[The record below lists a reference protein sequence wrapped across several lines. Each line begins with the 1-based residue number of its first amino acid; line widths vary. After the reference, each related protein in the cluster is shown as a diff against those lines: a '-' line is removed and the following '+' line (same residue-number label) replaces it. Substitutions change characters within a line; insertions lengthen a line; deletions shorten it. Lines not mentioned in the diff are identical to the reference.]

1 VRGTDAASFRMRPEG
16 VVVLAID
23 CSLLAAN
30 SPTNRAL
37 VESLVRQK
45 SLWFC
50 GGLLSHLSTVHSGSA
65 RS

>member
-1 VRGTDAASFRMRPEG
+1 VRGTDAASSRMRPEG
-16 VVVLAID
+16 VIALAID

-30 SPTNRAL
+30 SPTNGAL
-37 VESLVRQK
+37 VESLVRQR

-50 GGLLSHLSTVHSGSA
+50 GGLLSHSSNVNSGSA